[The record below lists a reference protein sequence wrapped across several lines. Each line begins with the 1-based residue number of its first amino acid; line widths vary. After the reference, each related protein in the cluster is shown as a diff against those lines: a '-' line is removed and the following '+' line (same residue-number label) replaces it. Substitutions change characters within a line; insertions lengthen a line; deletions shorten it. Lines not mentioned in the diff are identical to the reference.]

1 MFKMTYFIILYMSKV
16 NFFEDTH
23 FLGLLSYLVLYIKK
37 YLYFKK
43 KNLINS

>member
-37 YLYFKK
+37 NIYILRKK
-43 KNLINS
+43 IL